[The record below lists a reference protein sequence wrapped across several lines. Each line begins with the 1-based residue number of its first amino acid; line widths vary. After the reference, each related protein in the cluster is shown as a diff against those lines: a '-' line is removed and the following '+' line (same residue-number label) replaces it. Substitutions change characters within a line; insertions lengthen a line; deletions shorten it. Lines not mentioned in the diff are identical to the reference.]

1 MGTNYCLKYKGE
13 RIADLGRT
21 HRTEDIDEDTLAEA
35 VTELKTLAAYA
46 PKDIEE
52 MGDMTWAIDEIV
64 ETILNCGEKRL
75 IDYMIMDEPDLE
87 IGKD

>member
-13 RIADLGRT
+13 PIADLGGA
-21 HRTEDIDEDTLAEA
+21 HRMEDIDENTLAEA

-75 IDYMIMDEPDLE
+75 IDYMVMDEPDLE